1 MAVLVGVAGIL
12 ITLHFRGDNVF
23 ERAEDAAR
31 SAASSVGDFAAAVF
45 EPISG
50 AWNSAW
56 DYDDLEGENRQLR
69 EQINE
74 LRAGEFAERTATA
87 DLALLY
93 ADLDLTQVGEIPAVV
108 AQVVVPLGNFQSDT
122 IQISKGSSHGIEVG
136 QPVVVSSGLVGRISE
151 VRSSRAVVRTLTSQ
165 DFVVGVRFL
174 DSNQVLPALGQ
185 GADDLLLASQD
196 ISLAP
201 PVVGTLA
208 VTSGLE
214 RSVYPPGLAVGLVA
228 SVEIDQGTLNNV
240 IAIAPTVNPQAL
252 SFVSVL
258 DYDTG
263 LGQ

>member
-1 MAVLVGVAGIL
+1 M
-12 ITLHFRGDNVF
+12 FQ
-23 ERAEDAAR
+23 RAEDVAR
-31 SAASSVGDFAAAVF
+31 GAASGVEDFAAAVF
-45 EPISG
+45 GPISG
-50 AWNSAW
+50 AWNAAW
-56 DYDDLEGENRQLR
+56 DYDDLEGENRRLR
-69 EQINE
+69 EQIDQ
-74 LRAGEFAERTATA
+74 LRAAEFAERTATA

-108 AQVVVPLGNFQSDT
+108 AQVVVPLGNFQGDT
-122 IQISKGSSHGIEVG
+122 IQISKGANHGLEVG

-151 VRSSRAVVRTLTSQ
+151 ARNSRAVVRTLTSQ

-174 DSNQVLPALGQ
+174 DTNQVLAAFGQ
-185 GADDLLLASQD
+185 GPDGVLLASQD

-201 PVVGTLA
+201 PAVGTLA

-214 RSVYPPGLAVGLVA
+214 RSVYPPGLAVGIVTQ
-228 SVEIDQGTLNNV
+228 VEVDQGTLNNV
-240 IAIAPTVNPQAL
+240 ITITPAVSPQAL

>member
-1 MAVLVGVAGIL
+1 MLVGVAGIL

-31 SAASSVGDFAAAVF
+31 SAASSVGDFASAIF

-50 AWNSAW
+50 AWNAAW
-56 DYDDLEGENRQLR
+56 DYDDLEDENRQLR
-69 EQINE
+69 EQIDE
-74 LRAGEFAERTATA
+74 LRAGEFAERTAMA
-87 DLALLY
+87 DLAQLY

-108 AQVVVPLGNFQSDT
+108 AQVVVPLGNFQGDT
-122 IQISKGSSHGIEVG
+122 IQISKGTSHGIEVG
-136 QPVVVSSGLVGRISE
+136 QPVVVSSGLVGRVAE
-151 VRSSRAVVRTLTSQ
+151 VRNSRAVVRTLTSQ

-174 DSNQVLPALGQ
+174 DTNQVLPAFGQ
-185 GADDLLLASQD
+185 GPDNLLLASQD
-196 ISLAP
+196 ISLVAP
-201 PVVGTLA
+201 AVGALA

-214 RSVYPPGLAVGLVA
+214 RSVYPPGLAVGMVTQ
-228 SVEIDQGTLNNV
+228 VEIDQGTLNRV
-240 IAIAPTVNPQAL
+240 ITIAPAVNPQAL